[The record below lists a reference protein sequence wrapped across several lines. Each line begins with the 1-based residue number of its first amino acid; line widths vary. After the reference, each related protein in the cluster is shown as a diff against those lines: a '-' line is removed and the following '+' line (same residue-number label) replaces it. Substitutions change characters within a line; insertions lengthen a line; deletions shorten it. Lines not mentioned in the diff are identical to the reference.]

1 MVVAA
6 ACLAAATG
14 QAGAEE
20 AVGLEAQG
28 VDPWA
33 ALSNPHRLDVRDEL
47 GRPVSARLIERQL
60 KLGQAS
66 GAEAASYASRL
77 PKAKIV
83 IRALEL
89 LERVKARL
97 CPGLPAS
104 PWRRLWALP
113 PGQRSSQKFSSPHP
127 AAFVLLLLAAALP
140 AKTGSLCR
148 RADLGARQV
157 LRC

>member
-1 MVVAA
+1 MVAA

-33 ALSNPHRLDVRDEL
+33 ALLNPHRLDVRDEL

-66 GAEAASYASRL
+66 GAERASYASRL
-77 PKAKIV
+77 PQAKAV

-89 LERVKARL
+89 LERVEA
-97 CPGLPAS
+97 GLRAGFPAF

-113 PGQRSSQKFSSPHP
+113 PPSRCGQKSSPLGF
-127 AAFVLLLLAAALP
+127 AAVVLLLLAAALP
-140 AKTGSLCR
+140 SKTGSLCR
-148 RADLGARQV
+148 RADTGACSV